1 MSNNDPFYECLCDAL
16 NAIDGFDVEEISNLH
31 RYPADTSNKVFK
43 ELLCFAC
50 CPTNDAFITLG
61 RKYIQKINRKWRLEN
76 ILDAAKE
83 CLDFTDDWEYRR
95 FLELVDLS
103 AFELLRDVILI
114 GKDSDNPEVREASK
128 DFEEYYDRLSS
139 HTDECFH
146 DEMLKAV
153 LRNDSIFSLS
163 EIARKFKF
171 LGMNKDHMYELLES
185 LRSETKTEEQED
197 AILDLMDLLFG
208 YCHPAW
214 KIF

>member
-1 MSNNDPFYECLCDAL
+1 M
-16 NAIDGFDVEEISNLH
+16 
-31 RYPADTSNKVFK
+31 
-43 ELLCFAC
+43 
-50 CPTNDAFITLG
+50 
-61 RKYIQKINRKWRLEN
+61 
-76 ILDAAKE
+76 
-83 CLDFTDDWEYRR
+83 
-95 FLELVDLS
+95 
-103 AFELLRDVILI
+103 RDVILI

-163 EIARKFKF
+163 EIARKFKL

-185 LRSETKTEEQED
+185 LRSETETEEQED